1 MRPPQLTRPQRWW
14 KWADASRTNR
24 RVALAG
30 VVLLCYG
37 TLLHI
42 VQLLLHGVNFNRD
55 LPAWVVVYFTA
66 LTLLDPLGAFLL
78 AQARSSGLVFAVSI
92 LVTDSIANS
101 WVNFILDTSRGITVG
116 RIGSTLLTLIAVAAL
131 AVTPRLWRSRRTHET
146 ALSLDKR
153 RGRRTSDTAT

>member
-1 MRPPQLTRPQRWW
+1 VWPSQLTRPQRWW

-42 VQLLLHGVNFNRD
+42 IQLLLSGVNFNGN
-55 LPAWVVVYFTA
+55 LPAWAVVYFTA
-66 LTLLDPLGAFLL
+66 LTLLDPLGAVLL
-78 AQARSSGLVFAVSI
+78 AQARRSGLVFAVSI
-92 LVTDSIANS
+92 LVTDSIANG
-101 WVNFILDTSRGITVG
+101 WVNFVLDASRGITVG

-131 AVTPRLWRSRRTHET
+131 AVTPRLWRSRPTHEA
-146 ALSLDKR
+146 ALSSDKHS
-153 RGRRTSDTAT
+153 GRRTSDTAT